1 MVTLDDVRKIAELAH
16 LRFDGAELSKYTEQL
31 NRILQYVDKLNE
43 LNTDDVEITYHP
55 IDYPNVFR
63 EDELRECLSVDDALM
78 NAPQKNWQYFVVPKV
93 VS

>member
-16 LRFDGAELSKYTEQL
+16 LHFDDAELSTYTEQL

-63 EDELRECLSVDDALM
+63 EDELREGLSVDDALM

>member
-1 MVTLDDVRKIAELAH
+1 MVTLDDVRKIAELSH
-16 LRFDGAELSKYTEQL
+16 LRFDDAELSKYTEQL

-43 LNTDDVEITYHP
+43 LNTDDVDITYHP

-63 EDELRECLSVDDALM
+63 EDELRTCLGVDEALM
-78 NAPQKNWQYFVVPKV
+78 NAPEKNWQYFVVPKV